1 MEIKLEKKILK
12 NEEIIKI
19 LISEIKEMKEKN
31 KKENEKINKLIN
43 KKE

>member
-19 LISEIKEMKEKN
+19 LIKEINEIKDKY
-31 KKENEKINKLIN
+31 
-43 KKE
+43 